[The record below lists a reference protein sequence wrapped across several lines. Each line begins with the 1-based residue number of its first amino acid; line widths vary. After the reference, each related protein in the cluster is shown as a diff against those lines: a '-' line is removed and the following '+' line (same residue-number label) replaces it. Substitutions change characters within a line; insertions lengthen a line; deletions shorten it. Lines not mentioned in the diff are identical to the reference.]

1 MISID
6 AAGLALYKGGVVP
19 CHVLGGDVNHA
30 VTVVGYFD
38 GVTSHNGEVLDV
50 YLVRNRCVWCAD
62 MCGCLCLCA
71 WQLKDMPLP
80 PSQPQPPNA
89 PWPLPACLRVALTP
103 PPPPPR
109 SWGTWWGSG
118 NARAGYAGHVLI
130 RKDCVLPLEDTL
142 DNPGIAPI
150 AAV

>member
-1 MISID
+1 M
-6 AAGLALYKGGVVP
+6 A
-19 CHVLGGDVNHA
+19 
-30 VTVVGYFD
+30 
-38 GVTSHNGEVLDV
+38 
-50 YLVRNRCVWCAD
+50 
-62 MCGCLCLCA
+62 
-71 WQLKDMPLP
+71 
-80 PSQPQPPNA
+80 
-89 PWPLPACLRVALTP
+89 PACMPARGAHP
-103 PPPPPR
+103 PPPPPPPRGAPR